1 MLRRNIRKHT
11 VSACLCQKKNIYIY
25 REDKSEA
32 KDMGYLQ
39 GISGKKMEKG
49 AIENGVVG
57 GGGRDSIFLY
67 SSDS

>member
-1 MLRRNIRKHT
+1 M
-11 VSACLCQKKNIYIY
+11 QKKNIYIY